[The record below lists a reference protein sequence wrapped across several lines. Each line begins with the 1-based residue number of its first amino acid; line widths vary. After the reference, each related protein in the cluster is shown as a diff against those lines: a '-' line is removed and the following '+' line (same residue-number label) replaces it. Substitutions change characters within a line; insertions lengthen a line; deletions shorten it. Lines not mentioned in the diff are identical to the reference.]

1 MTSNLPTYIIDI
13 ESLGGWF
20 TLIERVLA
28 LVYLL
33 QARPLCVKYV
43 DGRRTV
49 VNSTRRSIIRPAW
62 QLWYCPAKGQ
72 LISKANFKNLIWTK
86 KQRKYFWISA
96 LKSVHFKK
104 PVTWSSFL
112 SKSVVIFV
120 VVTLKMTTLFERNE
134 GCITGSLKWTD
145 FTQK

>member
-1 MTSNLPTYIIDI
+1 MSGNIFVVKEKIFKNINLKPTYIIDL

-49 VNSTRRSIIRPAW
+49 VYSTRRSIIRPAW
-62 QLWYCPAKGQ
+62 QLSHCPA
-72 LISKANFKNLIWTK
+72 I
-86 KQRKYFWISA
+86 
-96 LKSVHFKK
+96 
-104 PVTWSSFL
+104 
-112 SKSVVIFV
+112 
-120 VVTLKMTTLFERNE
+120 
-134 GCITGSLKWTD
+134 
-145 FTQK
+145 